1 MSRDDELLPD
11 AEPVSEQGAR
21 KVLERAIQID
31 AERAGDTT
39 VGELRKIA
47 QELNISPTALMQ
59 ALREVH
65 VVAPEQPQTPDAGP
79 RKLSR
84 FNRALG
90 WVRTVGIGAIGLL
103 TGVSLD
109 PFGGDFAAAIAILS
123 LGSIALTIYDRRSK
137 PQKSSLIDITVLFL
151 AFLWGWGRQP
161 TNPIGTSE
169 VSFWF
174 IAIGGL
180 VSLAAS
186 WLLSRVDLTWF
197 KDSSKQNFTTSA
209 S

>member
-1 MSRDDELLPD
+1 
-11 AEPVSEQGAR
+11 
-21 KVLERAIQID
+21 
-31 AERAGDTT
+31 
-39 VGELRKIA
+39 LRKIA

-65 VVAPEQPQTPDAGP
+65 VVAPQLATPDAGA

-90 WVRTVGIGAIGLL
+90 WVRTAGIGAVGLL

-109 PFGGDFAAAIAILS
+109 PFGGDFAAAISILS

-137 PQKSSLIDITVLFL
+137 PQKSSLVDIAVLFI
-151 AFLWGWGRQP
+151 AFMFGWGRQP
-161 TNPIGTSE
+161 TNPIGTNE

-186 WLLSRVDLTWF
+186 WLLSRVELTWF
-197 KDSSKQNFTTSA
+197 KDSSKQSFTTSA